1 MNLLNKIEK
10 LTQEI
15 DTLLKE
21 VIGGKTI
28 EIGTSRH
35 RVRVFRNRIINE
47 SGSTITLQELKELVK
62 VSSPVSSRGYKV
74 SLDSYTINI
83 GCVRGVTNFEIYKII
98 QAAENLGHI

>member
-15 DTLLKE
+15 DNLLKE
-21 VIGGKTI
+21 VTEEKII
-28 EIGTSRH
+28 EIGTGRH
-35 RVRVFRNRIINE
+35 RVRVSRDCIINE
-47 SGSTITLQELKELVK
+47 NGSTITLQELKELVK
-62 VSSPVSSRGYKV
+62 ISSFVSSSEYKV

-83 GCVRGVTNFEIYKII
+83 GCVRGITNSEIYNII